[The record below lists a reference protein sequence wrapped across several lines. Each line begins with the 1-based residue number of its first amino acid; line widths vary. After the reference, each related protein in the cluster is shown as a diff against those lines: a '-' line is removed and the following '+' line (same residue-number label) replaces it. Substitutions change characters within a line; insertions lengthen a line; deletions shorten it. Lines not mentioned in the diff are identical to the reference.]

1 MRGGAQ
7 PSTMI
12 GDIDDVDAFGGTLLI
27 GTMSPGGGIPSR
39 SSSTYAVTPNCDTM
53 APEETPADDT
63 IGEDDDFIGS
73 LVDPSNL
80 QPDQER
86 SVGKSRFTSFGGAES
101 LELRWESLKVSSH
114 QKVLRGRHRKGHI
127 LNGVNGVARSNE
139 LTCIL
144 GPSGCGKTTLLNVL
158 AGRLSGGRHGSVDIT
173 GRVSIAGRQVN
184 PRQFRSRIAY
194 VMQKDEMFATA
205 TPREALEFSAALRL
219 DQPQGA
225 AKLIDELLGAL
236 GLLKCSD
243 TYIGN
248 SVISGISG
256 GQRKRTAI
264 GVELITKP
272 NIVCLDEPTSG
283 LDSFAAYQVM
293 RVLKDLARAGCT
305 VISTLHQPS
314 SEIFALMDRVIC
326 LCDGHSFYEGS
337 RENMVQYLA
346 RAGYR
351 CPVGFNP
358 ADYVIFLMQSDPR
371 ERVDKLLALWQQERK
386 RVALLEEGGA
396 SLGSICEGRASSQL
410 CATPLPTAPALLPGS
425 ALGYVPHKSF
435 VRQLSQLFQRELR
448 SAVRDRT
455 TLGVRFA
462 LSVMLAFL
470 FGIVFRRVGR
480 SIEEETEASI
490 LDMLWTGLSP
500 EETAALRKQKLEWHF
515 NAIIQVAMVSMF
527 SASQPTILAFP
538 LERPVFL
545 REHSSGTYD
554 VLPYYLS
561 KILLEVPLVF
571 VQSLLTLSLCY
582 ITMELQGNFGYLLGI
597 VVLLST
603 CSVSVALAI
612 GCMVRF
618 PRETGAVGPLVFV
631 PQMLFSGVFV
641 PVGLIP
647 RYLRWGQ
654 YLCFLQYA
662 IKVLGIVEFQ
672 KVRHRQVLFE
682 SQDIHVEDIFLY
694 IFILVLIIFFF
705 SGVGLLMLRH
715 RTRHL
720 F

>member
-1 MRGGAQ
+1 ME
-7 PSTMI
+7 
-12 GDIDDVDAFGGTLLI
+12 DIDAFGGTLVV
-27 GTMSPGGGIPSR
+27 GAMSPGGGIPSR
-39 SSSTYAVTPNCDTM
+39 SSSTYAVTPNCDTL
-53 APEETPADDT
+53 APEVEATDCM
-63 IGEDDDFIGS
+63 EDDDFIES
-73 LVDPSNL
+73 LVDPSNP
-80 QPDQER
+80 QDQER
-86 SVGKSRFTSFGGAES
+86 SVGKSRFASFGGS
-101 LELRWESLKVSSH
+101 DGLELRWEHLTVASW
-114 QKVLRGRHRKGHI
+114 QKGKPKCKNRKGII
-127 LNGVNGVARSNE
+127 LDGINGTARSCE

-158 AGRLSGGRHGSVDIT
+158 AGRISGGKHGNVSIT
-173 GRVSIAGRQVN
+173 GRVLIAGRPVN

-194 VMQKDEMFATA
+194 VMQKDEMLATA
-205 TPREALEFSAALRL
+205 TPREALQFSAALRL
-219 DQPQGA
+219 DHEESPSTSM
-225 AKLIDELLGAL
+225 LIEELLGAL
-236 GLLKCSD
+236 GLLRCAD

-272 NIVCLDEPTSG
+272 DIVCLDEPTSG

-305 VISTLHQPS
+305 VICTLHQPS

-326 LCDGHSFYEGS
+326 LCEGRSFYEGS
-337 RENMVQYLA
+337 RENMVHYLA
-346 RAGYR
+346 RAGFR

-358 ADYVIFLMQSDPR
+358 ADFVIFLMQADPR
-371 ERVDKLLALWQQERK
+371 ERVDKLLALWQQERGK
-386 RVALLEEGGA
+386 SALLEEGGA
-396 SLGSICEGRASSQL
+396 TPGSNCEGRTSSQL
-410 CATPLPTAPALLPGS
+410 CATPYPAAPLHGGPLR
-425 ALGYVPHKSF
+425 YVPHKSF
-435 VRQLSQLFQRELR
+435 SRQLSQLFRRELR

-455 TLGVRFA
+455 TLSVRFA

-480 SIEEETEASI
+480 SMEEETEATI
-490 LDMLWTGLSP
+490 FDMLWTGLTP
-500 EETAALRKQKLEWHF
+500 EEAAALRKQKLEWHF

-545 REHSSGTYD
+545 REHSSGTYN

-561 KILLEVPLVF
+561 KLALEVPLVL

-582 ITMELQGNFGYLLGI
+582 MTMELQGNFGCLLGV
-597 VVLLST
+597 VVLLSI

-672 KVRHRQVLFE
+672 NVPHREMLFE
-682 SQDIHVEDIFLY
+682 SQDIHAEETILY
-694 IFILVLIIFFF
+694 ILILVLIVFFF
-705 SGVGLLMLRH
+705 SAVGLLMLRQ
-715 RTRHL
+715 RTKHL